1 MLNRGLLEGDFC
13 YINLNFSSR
22 EMNRGTLG
30 DALSIYINLCLFKI
44 EHQITSSLHKLY
56 VQCLVFPLLKLVHN
70 QYM

>member
-44 EHQITSSLHKLY
+44 EHRY
-56 VQCLVFPLLKLVHN
+56 YF
-70 QYM
+70 